1 MENKRSPIIQPDEL
15 KNLQNQHINYILI
28 DARGGA
34 DAKDRY
40 NKGHLEGSIFV
51 DLDSQLADIK
61 ENAANGGR
69 HPLPK
74 IQQFAELLGN
84 LGITP
89 ETQVIVYD
97 DAYGGNCAARF
108 WWMMKAVSHDK
119 IQVLN
124 GGLQLAEQF
133 GFKLTTE
140 QTISLK
146 STIPY
151 LVTEWK
157 LPLVNIE
164 VVEEA
169 SQTNKKVIIDV
180 RAAERY
186 NGIYEPIDL
195 VAGHIPNAINFP
207 YFDHLNPNG
216 SFKTQDEIRKIYDT
230 TFEKHSADQIIVHC
244 GSGVT
249 ACHTLLALDYAGF
262 QIPNLYMG
270 SWSEWSRNGKPKVKM
285 EK

>member
-15 KNLQNQHINYILI
+15 INIQNQHINYILI

-34 DAKDRY
+34 DARDRY

-61 ENAANGGR
+61 EKAADGGR

-74 IQQFAELLGN
+74 IQKFAELLGN

-97 DAYGGNCAARF
+97 DAFGGNCAARF
-108 WWMMKAVSHDK
+108 WWMMKAVGHDK
-119 IQVLN
+119 IRVLN
-124 GGLQLAEQF
+124 GGLQFAVQT
-133 GFKLTTE
+133 GFKLTTD
-140 QTISLK
+140 QLVAIK
-146 STIPY
+146 STISYPA
-151 LVTEWK
+151 TEWK
-157 LPLVNIE
+157 LPLVSIE
-164 VVEEA
+164 IVEEA
-169 SQTNKKVIIDV
+169 SQTNNQVIIDV

-195 VAGHIPNAINFP
+195 IAGHIPNAINFP

-216 SFKTQDEIRKIYDT
+216 TFKTQEEIGKIYNT
-230 TFEKHSADQIIVHC
+230 TFEKHAADQIIVHC

-249 ACHTLLALDYAGF
+249 ACHTLLALDYAGL

-270 SWSEWSRNGKPKVKM
+270 SWSEWSRNGKPIAKQ
-285 EK
+285 

>member
-1 MENKRSPIIQPDEL
+1 MENKRSPIIQPNEL
-15 KNLQNQHINYILI
+15 NNLQSQHINYILI

-108 WWMMKAVSHDK
+108 WWMMRAIGHEN

-124 GGLQLAEQF
+124 GGLQLAEQS
-133 GFKLTTE
+133 GYKTTIDYPIE
-140 QTISLK
+140 IKPTN
-146 STIPY
+146 PY
-151 LVTEWK
+151 PVSKWE
-157 LPLVNIE
+157 LPLVRMD
-164 VVEEA
+164 VVEKA
-169 SQTNKKVIIDV
+169 SQTNNKVIIDV

-195 VAGHIPNAINFP
+195 VSGHIPNAINFP

-216 SFKTQDEIRKIYDT
+216 TFKTQEEIHKIYDT
-230 TFEKHSADQIIVHC
+230 TFANHSADQIIVHC

-262 QIPNLYMG
+262 SIPNLYMG
-270 SWSEWSRNGKPKVKM
+270 SWSEWSRNGKPIVKM